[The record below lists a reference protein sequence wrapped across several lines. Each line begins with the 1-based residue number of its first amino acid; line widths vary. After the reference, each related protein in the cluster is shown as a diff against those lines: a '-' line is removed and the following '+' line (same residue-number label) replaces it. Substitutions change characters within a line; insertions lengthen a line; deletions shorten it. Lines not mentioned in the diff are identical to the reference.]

1 VTQALWYVERAPDAA
16 IAPWVLS
23 FWSFQ
28 SGEVP
33 ADLQP
38 YTVWPDGCTS
48 ISIIRSPE
56 IVNGLGV
63 VGPRYTG
70 HSRHVSS
77 HWRVWGFRLWPD
89 TTLAL
94 TGVSPRALRDFVG
107 PAPEALQQRFQAL
120 AAALPQSDD
129 VDLVF
134 PAMARWL
141 ADALEDAPAPDPR
154 IRAAVR
160 AIVAAKGEVRMA
172 DVARES
178 ALSVRQLQRLFP
190 DATGLTLREY
200 ARVRRLREALAH
212 RIRDEQPGWSRIA
225 AQTGYTD
232 HAHLTREF
240 VTLLGVAPSA
250 AARQLTRTGH
260 RDVEP

>member
-1 VTQALWYVERAPDAA
+1 MTEALWYIERAPDAA

-28 SGEVP
+28 SDEVP
-33 ADLQP
+33 ADLPP

-48 ISIIRSPE
+48 ICVIRAPE
-56 IVNGLGV
+56 IRDALGI

-70 HSRHVSS
+70 HSRSVSS

-89 TTLAL
+89 TTATL
-94 TGVSPRALRDFVG
+94 TGISPRALRDLIG
-107 PAPEALQQRFQAL
+107 PPPDAIQRRFSTL
-120 AAALPQSDD
+120 ASSLPQSDD
-129 VDLVF
+129 ADVIF

-141 ADALEDAPAPDPR
+141 ARALADAPAPDPR

-160 AIVAAKGEVRMA
+160 AIVAAKGEVKMS

-212 RIRDEQPGWSRIA
+212 RIAAQPPGWSRIA
-225 AQTGYTD
+225 AETGYTD

-240 VTLLGVAPSA
+240 VALLGFAPSA
-250 AARQLTRTGH
+250 AARQLMRTGH
-260 RDVEP
+260 QDVVP